1 MTREELVEAQ
11 HKGRA
16 VFLENKPVWV
26 YQLSWPWSPVD
37 VALIK
42 RENHPRAKLERVTF
56 DRLHKVPRKEGAI
69 DV

>member
-11 HKGRA
+11 SSGKA

-26 YQLSWPWSPVD
+26 YQLSWPWAPVGI
-37 VALIK
+37 ALIRK
-42 RENHPRAKLERVTF
+42 QNHPNAKFERVPF
-56 DRLHKVPRKEGAI
+56 DRLHKTPQKEEA